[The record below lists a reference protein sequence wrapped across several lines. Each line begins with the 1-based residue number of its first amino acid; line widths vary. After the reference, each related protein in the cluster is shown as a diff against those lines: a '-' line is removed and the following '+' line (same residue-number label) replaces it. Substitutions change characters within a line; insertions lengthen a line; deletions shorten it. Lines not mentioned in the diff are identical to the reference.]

1 MAAAQRACGAGDG
14 SAPRSTDASS
24 RQRLPTPRQ
33 NGAPEEVAVS
43 FVRRRRRLRAPFFC
57 AASRTIGAAIATT
70 LGPVRRIRGDADRSG
85 HLPAADRQRADARQR
100 LRHRRAG
107 LHDGV
112 RHHPAHQLRARR
124 GGDDRR
130 DGRLHGHRRARR
142 REHGPAAARD
152 RASPASLAAIPV
164 CMAVGYTL
172 ERVAYRPLRRA
183 PRLAPLITAI
193 GLSIIL
199 QHLAM
204 IIWSRNPLPYP
215 ADRHHRLVPPHRQPE
230 RRDDHQRADRDHRR
244 LVRDDGG
251 AARCSSTA
259 RSSASRC
266 ARRAEPAGRRA

>member
-1 MAAAQRACGAGDG
+1 MPRDRPQSGAVAAA
-14 SAPRSTDASS
+14 T
-24 RQRLPTPRQ
+24 
-33 NGAPEEVAVS
+33 
-43 FVRRRRRLRAPFFC
+43 RRLA
-57 AASRTIGAAIATT
+57 
-70 LGPVRRIRGDADRSG
+70 SG

-100 LRHRRAG
+100 LRDRRAR

-124 GGDDRR
+124 SRDDRR
-130 DGRLHGHRRARR
+130 DGRLHGHRRADRR
-142 REHGPAAARD
+142 QHRAAAGR
-152 RASPASLAAIPV
+152 RSCSPALLVAIPV

-215 ADRHHRLVPPHRQPE
+215 QIVQTVSVSPDRQSR
-230 RRDDHQRADRDHRR
+230 
-244 LVRDDGG
+244 
-251 AARCSSTA
+251 TA
-259 RSSASRC
+259 RRSPTCRSRSSSARSR
-266 ARRAEPAGRRA
+266 